1 MMEYIEVTLSLP
13 SASAQTAVDIAE
25 MTDIG
30 GIYLEDYSDMMD
42 CELVKAINLVD
53 EELMQKD
60 KSTALM
66 HIYFEK
72 DVNLAQAM
80 EYIESRLGAEGID
93 YQVSYAKVEDTD
105 WLNGWKKYY
114 HPLPVG
120 PITIVPAWQVEE
132 YEKKPD
138 EKILV
143 IDPGLA
149 FGTGSHETTASCI
162 EALAERIVSGDQVLD
177 VGCGS
182 GILSIAALLCGAEN
196 ALGIDIDPAAAR
208 VAKENAALNPF
219 PGQFDALAGNILDED
234 SDPNLQRALGDK
246 VYDLVVANIVAD
258 VIIPLSAKIRRHL
271 KKDGYF
277 ITSGILSP
285 RAAEVRE
292 ALEFN
297 GFTVCE
303 TKQKKEWVCY
313 VCKA

>member
-1 MMEYIEVTLSLP
+1 MEYIEVTLSLP
-13 SASAQTAVDIAE
+13 SSVAQTAVDIAE

-53 EELMQKD
+53 EDLMNKD
-60 KSTALM
+60 KSTAIL

-72 DVNLAQAM
+72 DANLAGAM
-80 EYIESRLGAEGID
+80 EYIEGRLGAEGIA
-93 YQVSYAKVEDTD
+93 YQVSYAQVEDTD

-138 EKILV
+138 ERILV

-162 EALAERIVSGDQVLD
+162 EALAECIVKGDRVLD

-182 GILSIAALLCGAEN
+182 GILSIAALLCGAES

-208 VAKENAALNPF
+208 VSKENAALNSF
-219 PGQFDALAGNILDED
+219 PGRFDALAGNILEED
-234 SDPNLQRALGDK
+234 SDPVLKDVLNNQ

-258 VIIPLSAKIRRHL
+258 VIIPLSAQIRRHL
-271 KKDGYF
+271 KKGGYF

-285 RAAEVRE
+285 RGEEVRS
-292 ALEFN
+292 ALESN

-303 TKQKKEWVCY
+303 TKRKKEWICY

>member
-1 MMEYIEVTLSLP
+1 MEYIEVTLTLP
-13 SASAQTAVDIAE
+13 SAAAQTATDIAE

-53 EELMQKD
+53 EDLMNKD
-60 KSTALM
+60 RSTAIL

-72 DVNLAQAM
+72 DANLAGAM
-80 EYIESRLGAEGID
+80 EYIESRLGAEGIA
-93 YQVSYAKVEDTD
+93 YTVSYAQVEDTD

-132 YEKKPD
+132 YDAKAGEKLL
-138 EKILV
+138 I

-162 EALAERIVSGDQVLD
+162 EALADCVAPGDAVLD

-182 GILSIAALLCGAEN
+182 GILSIASLICGAGT

-208 VAKENAALNPF
+208 VSKENAALNPF
-219 PGQFDALAGNILDED
+219 PGQFDALAGNILEED
-234 SDPNLQRALGDK
+234 SVPVL
-246 VYDLVVANIVAD
+246 
-258 VIIPLSAKIRRHL
+258 
-271 KKDGYF
+271 
-277 ITSGILSP
+277 
-285 RAAEVRE
+285 RE
-292 ALEFN
+292 AL
-297 GFTVCE
+297 
-303 TKQKKEWVCY
+303 KD
-313 VCKA
+313 

>member
-1 MMEYIEVTLSLP
+1 MEYVEVTLTLA
-13 SASAQTAVDIAE
+13 SASAQTAMDIAE

-53 EELMQKD
+53 EDLMNRD
-60 KSTALM
+60 KTTAVL

-72 DVNLAQAM
+72 DTNFAGAM
-80 EYIESRLGAEGID
+80 EYIEGRLGAEGIG
-93 YQVSYAKVEDTD
+93 YQVSYAQVEDTD

-132 YEKKPD
+132 YEAKES
-138 EKILV
+138 EKLLI

-162 EALAERIVSGDQVLD
+162 EALAERISAGDRVLD

-182 GILSIAALLCGAEN
+182 GILSIASLLCGAEF
-196 ALGIDIDPAAAR
+196 AFGIDIDPAAAR
-208 VAKENAALNPF
+208 VAADNAALNPF
-219 PGQFDALAGNILDED
+219 AGQYRFVAGNILDD
-234 SDPNLQRALGDK
+234 SDPVLKESLADE
-246 VYDLVVANIVAD
+246 VYDVVVANIVAD
-258 VIIPLSAKIRRHL
+258 VIIPLSGRIRRHL
-271 KKDGYF
+271 KEGGYF

-285 RAAEVRE
+285 RADEVRS
-292 ALEFN
+292 ALETN
-297 GFTVCE
+297 GFTVLE
-303 TKQKKEWVCY
+303 TKRKKEWVCF

>member
-1 MMEYIEVTLSLP
+1 MEYIEVTLTLP
-13 SASAQTAVDIAE
+13 SSAAQTAVDIAE
-25 MTDIG
+25 MTDVG

-53 EELMQKD
+53 EELMAKD
-60 KSTALM
+60 TSTAVV
-66 HIYFEK
+66 HIYFDK
-72 DVNLAQAM
+72 DANLAGAM
-80 EYIESRLGAEGID
+80 EYMEGRLGAEGIS
-93 YQVSYAKVEDTD
+93 YQVSYAQVEDTD

-132 YEKKPD
+132 YEKKPG

-162 EALAERIVSGDQVLD
+162 EALGECVVPGDHVLD

-182 GILSIAALLCGAEN
+182 GILSITALLCGAER

-208 VAKENAALNPF
+208 VSKENAALNSF
-219 PGQFDALAGNILDED
+219 SGVFDGIGGNILDD
-234 SDPNLQRALGDK
+234 SDTLLKERLEGK

-258 VIIPLSAKIRRHL
+258 VIIPLSGRVRRYL
-271 KKDGYF
+271 KPGGYF

-285 RAAEVRE
+285 RAPEVRA
-292 ALEFN
+292 ALEKN

-313 VCKA
+313 VCKG

>member
-1 MMEYIEVTLSLP
+1 MEYIEVTLTLP

-42 CELVKAINLVD
+42 CELVRQINLVD
-53 EELMQKD
+53 EDLMNKD
-60 KSTALM
+60 KTTAVL

-72 DVNLAQAM
+72 DANLAAAM
-80 EYIESRLGAEGID
+80 EYMESRLGAEGIA

-132 YEKKPD
+132 YTPAQGEKL
-138 EKILV
+138 LV

-149 FGTGSHETTASCI
+149 FGTGSHETTSSCM
-162 EALAERIVSGDQVLD
+162 EALACFVKEGDRVLD

-182 GILSIAALLCGAEN
+182 GILSIAALLCGASE
-196 ALGIDIDPAAAR
+196 ALGIDIDPNAAR
-208 VAKENAALNPF
+208 VAKENAALNSF
-219 PGQFDALAGNILDED
+219 PGRFDALAGNILDED
-234 SDPNLQRALGDK
+234 RDPVLKDALCDQ

-258 VIIPLSAKIRRHL
+258 VIIPLSGQIRRHL
-271 KKDGYF
+271 KPGGYF
-277 ITSGILSP
+277 ITSGILAP
-285 RAAEVRE
+285 RAEEVRA
-292 ALEFN
+292 ALEQN
-297 GFTVCE
+297 GFSVCE

-313 VCKA
+313 VAR

>member
-1 MMEYIEVTLSLP
+1 MEYIEVTLTLP
-13 SASAQTAVDIAE
+13 SQSAQTAMDIAE

-53 EELMQKD
+53 EDLMNKD
-60 KSTALM
+60 KTTAVL

-72 DVNLAQAM
+72 DSNLAGAM
-80 EYIESRLGAEGID
+80 EYIEGRLGAEGIS
-93 YQVSYAKVEDTD
+93 YQVSYAQVEDTD

-120 PITIVPAWQVEE
+120 PVTIVPAWQVEE
-132 YEKKPD
+132 YAPRED
-138 EKILV
+138 EKLLI

-162 EALAERIVSGDQVLD
+162 EALADCVVPGDRVLD

-182 GILSIAALLCGAEN
+182 GILSIAALLCGAST

-208 VAKENAALNPF
+208 VSKENAALNPF
-219 PGQFDALAGNILDED
+219 PGQFDALAGNILEED
-234 SDPNLQRALGDK
+234 SDPVLKDALAGQK
-246 VYDLVVANIVAD
+246 FDLVVANIVAD
-258 VIIPLSAKIRRHL
+258 VIIPLSGQIRRHL
-271 KKDGYF
+271 KDGGYF

-285 RAAEVRE
+285 RAEAVRS
-292 ALEFN
+292 ALESN
-297 GFTVCE
+297 GFTVCQ
-303 TKQKKEWVCY
+303 TKRKKEWVCF

>member
-1 MMEYIEVTLSLP
+1 MEYIEVTVTLP
-13 SASAQTAVDIAE
+13 SARAQTAVDIAE

-53 EELMQKD
+53 EDLLNKD
-60 KSTALM
+60 RTTAVM
-66 HIYFEK
+66 HVYFEK
-72 DVNLAQAM
+72 DANLAGAM
-80 EYIESRLGAEGID
+80 EFIEGRLGAEGIE
-93 YQVSYAKVEDTD
+93 YTVSYAQVEDTD

-132 YEKKPD
+132 YEPKAN

-162 EALAERIVSGDQVLD
+162 EALADCVVPGDRVLD

-182 GILSIAALLCGAEN
+182 GILSIAALLCGAKT

-208 VAKENAALNPF
+208 VSKENAALNPF
-219 PGQFDALAGNILDED
+219 PGQFNALAGNILEED
-234 SDPNLQRALGDK
+234 SDPVLKEELQDA

-258 VIIPLSAKIRRHL
+258 VIIPLSGQIRRHL
-271 KKDGYF
+271 KPGGYF

-285 RAAEVRE
+285 RAEEVRN
-292 ALEFN
+292 ALEAN
-297 GFTVCE
+297 GFMIKE
-303 TKQKKEWVCY
+303 MKQKKEWICFI
-313 VCKA
+313 AQ

>member
-1 MMEYIEVTLSLP
+1 MEYIEVTLTLP
-13 SASAQTAVDIAE
+13 SQSAQTAVDIAE

-53 EELMQKD
+53 EDLMNKD
-60 KSTALM
+60 RSTAIL

-72 DVNLAQAM
+72 DANLAGAM
-80 EYIESRLGAEGID
+80 EYIEGRLGAEGIS
-93 YQVSYAKVEDTD
+93 YQVSYAQVEDTD

-132 YEKKPD
+132 YDAKEG
-138 EKILV
+138 EKILI

-162 EALAERIVSGDQVLD
+162 EALADCVAPGDRVLD

-182 GILSIAALLCGAEN
+182 GILSIASLLCGAGS

-208 VAKENAALNPF
+208 VSKENAALNPF
-219 PGQFDALAGNILDED
+219 PGQFDALAGNILEED
-234 SDPNLQRALGDK
+234 SDPNLKNVLDGQI
-246 VYDLVVANIVAD
+246 YDLVVANIVAD
-258 VIIPLSAKIRRHL
+258 VIIPLSAQIRRHL

-285 RAAEVRE
+285 RAEEVRN
-292 ALEFN
+292 ALEAN

>member
-1 MMEYIEVTLSLP
+1 MEYIEVTLTLP
-13 SASAQTAVDIAE
+13 SAAAQTATDIAE

-53 EELMQKD
+53 EDLMKKD
-60 KSTALM
+60 TSTAIL

-72 DVNLAQAM
+72 DANLAGAM
-80 EYIESRLGAEGID
+80 EFIEGRLGAEGIS
-93 YQVSYAKVEDTD
+93 YTVSYAQVEDTD

-132 YEKKPD
+132 YEAKAD
-138 EKILV
+138 EKLLI

-162 EALAERIVSGDQVLD
+162 EALADCVAPGDRVLD

-182 GILSIAALLCGAEN
+182 GILSIASLLCGAGS

-208 VAKENAALNPF
+208 VSKENAALNPF
-219 PGQFDALAGNILDED
+219 PGQFEGLAGNILEED
-234 SDPNLQRALGDK
+234 SDPVLKDALDGQ

-258 VIIPLSAKIRRHL
+258 VIIPLSGQIRRHL

-277 ITSGILSP
+277 ITSGILAP
-285 RAAEVRE
+285 RAEEVRA
-292 ALEFN
+292 ALEAN
-297 GFTVCE
+297 GFTVCQ
-303 TKQKKEWVCY
+303 TKQKKEWFCF

>member
-1 MMEYIEVTLSLP
+1 MEYMEVTLLLP

-53 EELMQKD
+53 EDLMNKD
-60 KSTALM
+60 KTTATL

-72 DVNLAQAM
+72 DVNLAASM
-80 EYIESRLGAEGID
+80 EYIEGRLGAESIP
-93 YQVSYAKVEDTD
+93 YQVSYDKVEDTD

-114 HPLPVG
+114 HPMSVG
-120 PITIVPAWQVEE
+120 SVTIVPSWQVAE
-132 YEKKPD
+132 YEARED
-138 EKILV
+138 EKLLI

-162 EALAERIVSGDQVLD
+162 EALSDCVKAGDRVLD

-182 GILSIAALLCGAEN
+182 GILSIASLLCGAST

-208 VAKENAALNPF
+208 VSKENAALNPF
-219 PGQFDALAGNILDED
+219 PGQFDALAGNILEED
-234 SDPNLQRALGDK
+234 SDPALKDVLDGQ

-258 VIIPLSAKIRRHL
+258 VIIPLSGQIRRHL
-271 KKDGYF
+271 KDGGYF

-285 RAAEVRE
+285 RAAEVRA
-292 ALEFN
+292 ALEGN